1 MNSKEEH
8 KLTEQECKNILQ
20 RVRKAQFELK
30 AKEEELEQYKNDCYS
45 LSATDYSKEKLTGG
59 KTTDTSDMMA
69 RLMQLRDAVNEQ
81 WDKLINFRLEA
92 NIRINN
98 MHDPVKRALLTQ
110 RYILAKSWKEV
121 ARFLY
126 ISEDHAKGKLHGR
139 AIREFIKENTKE
151 HIGI

>member
-1 MNSKEEH
+1 MGEY
-8 KLTEQECKNILQ
+8 KLTEQECKDILR
-20 RVRKAQFELK
+20 RVRKAQFELR
-30 AKEEELEQYKNDCYS
+30 AKEEEIEQYKSDCYS

-59 KTTDTSDMMA
+59 KTTDTSDMIA

-98 MHDPVKRALLTQ
+98 MHDPANRALLTQ
-110 RYILAKSWKEV
+110 RYILAKSWRQISE
-121 ARFLY
+121 ALY
-126 ISEDHAKGKLHGR
+126 ISEDHARGKLHCR
-139 AIREFIKENTKE
+139 AIAEFIKSNTKE